1 MDGSQVARRALAG
14 GPAGRLVSSALLVVL
29 AAIGACR
36 PSAPSTG
43 YEHLNDMI
51 SESLGQVGLGP
62 GDVFEARVYGEKEL
76 SGTHQIAPDGSI
88 DFPLVGHIHVA
99 GMTPGDVATLLKERL
114 QAGYIR
120 DPFVSVYVKEY
131 QSKKIFVLGQVNKP
145 GTFAFG
151 SAMTVVE
158 AITLAGGFKDTAN
171 TDYVVVTR
179 KVDGREMRIPVP
191 VGKISKGLAA
201 NLELRSGDIVFVS
214 DTLL

>member
-1 MDGSQVARRALAG
+1 MALAAFG
-14 GPAGRLVSSALLVVL
+14 AG
-29 AAIGACR
+29 CR

-43 YEHLNDMI
+43 YEHLNDAI
-51 SESLGQVGLGP
+51 SQSLAQVGLGP
-62 GDVFEARVYGEKEL
+62 GDVFEARVYGEDGL
-76 SGTHQIAPDGSI
+76 TGIHQIAPDGSI
-88 DFPLVGHIHVA
+88 DFPLVGHIVVA
-99 GMTPGDVATLLKERL
+99 GKTPSEVAELLKGRL
-114 QAGYIR
+114 QSGYIR
-120 DPFVSVYVKEY
+120 DPYVSVFVKEY

-201 NLELRSGDIVFVS
+201 NLELRSGDIVYVS

>member
-1 MDGSQVARRALAG
+1 MASLTRSNHAARDLRARWAALALLW
-14 GPAGRLVSSALLVVL
+14 ALVVP
-29 AAIGACR
+29 GCR

-43 YEHLNDMI
+43 YEHLNDAI
-51 SESLGQVGLGP
+51 AESMSQVGLGP
-62 GDVFEARVYGEKEL
+62 GDVFEARVYGEDGL
-76 SGTHQIAPDGSI
+76 TGIHQIAPDGSI
-88 DFPLVGHIHVA
+88 DFPLVGHIVVA
-99 GMTPGDVATLLKERL
+99 GKAPSEVASLLKERL

-120 DPFVSVYVKEY
+120 DPYVSVFVKEY